1 MSKGN
6 IGVTS
11 DNIFP
16 VIKKFLYSDH
26 EIFLRE
32 LVSNAVDAT
41 QKLRTLASV
50 GEAKGELGDLRVRVS
65 IDKKKKTLTVSDHGI
80 GMTAAEVDKYINQ
93 IAFSGAEEFVNK
105 YKDNAQAIIGHFGLG
120 FYSAFM
126 VSKKVEIFTQS
137 FNEEEKAVHWSC
149 DGSPE
154 YEMEETIKSE
164 RGTDIVLHID
174 DENLDFLEDSKIQG
188 LLTKYCKFL
197 PVEIAFGKKKEW
209 KDGREVETDEENIIN
224 NTTPAWTRKPADLTE
239 EDYTNFYHELY
250 PAAMDEPLFHIHL
263 NVDYPF
269 NLTGILYFPQIKSNL
284 DIHRN
289 KIQLYCNQV
298 FVTDEV
304 ENIVPEYL
312 TLLHG
317 VLDSPDIP
325 LNVSRSYL
333 QSDANVKKISSHI
346 TKKVAD
352 KLAEIFRN
360 NREDFEQKWN
370 NIKLFIQYGM
380 LSDEKFYER
389 ANGFALVETTE
400 HKFFT
405 LEEYK
410 EKISVET
417 PVETPIDS
425 EPAENRGASQVD
437 KDGNLI
443 VLYTQDVDGT
453 YAYIQRAKEKG
464 YDVLLM
470 NGELDV
476 HFISQA
482 EQKSMNAGQVSPQGG
497 TEGGLRF
504 VRVDSDIV
512 ENLIR
517 KEDQAKVELTETE
530 QDALRFAFESQLPS
544 DASQSFPPRGDG
556 RGATYMVS
564 LEAIGADAMPVFLTQ
579 NEFMRRMKDMS
590 AHQSG
595 MSFYGQMPDQYNLVL
610 NTAHPIVASLLQDIT
625 TATTDKVAPI
635 AEQIAAK
642 EVEKTAL
649 QEAQKGK
656 KNEDLTQE
664 EKDAVTN
671 LTSELAALRSDSKK
685 VYADYAA
692 GSDRIHQLIDIA
704 LLASGQLKG
713 EALAAFVSRSVSL
726 LK

>member
-1 MSKGN
+1 MNKGN

-65 IDKKKKTLTVSDHGI
+65 IDKNKKTLTVSDHGI
-80 GMTAAEVDKYINQ
+80 GMTAEEVDKYINQ

-224 NTTPAWTRKPADLTE
+224 NTIPAWTRKPADLTE
-239 EDYTNFYHELY
+239 EDYKNFYHELY
-250 PAAMDEPLFHIHL
+250 PMAMDEPLFHIHL

-352 KLAEIFRN
+352 KLAEIFRT
-360 NREDFEQKWN
+360 NREDFESKWN
-370 NIKLFIQYGM
+370 SIKLFIQYGM

-389 ANGFALVETTE
+389 ANGFALVENTE

-410 EKISVET
+410 EHIKEAQT
-417 PVETPIDS
+417 
-425 EPAENRGASQVD
+425 D

-464 YDVLLM
+464 YDVLIM

-482 EQKSMNAGQVSPQGG
+482 EQKAQVSSNEHQA
-497 TEGGLRF
+497 TIRF

-530 QDALRFAFESQLPS
+530 QDALRFAFESQLPQVS
-544 DASQSFPPRGDG
+544 SIKYQ
-556 RGATYMVS
+556 VS
-564 LEAIGADAMPVFLTQ
+564 LENIGADAMPVFLTQ

-610 NTAHPIVASLLQDIT
+610 NTAHPLVASLLQDIT
-625 TATTDKVAPI
+625 TVTTDKVAPI

-656 KNEDLTQE
+656 KNDELTQE

-671 LTSELAALRSDSKK
+671 LTTQTASLKTQLKQ
-685 VYADYAA
+685 VYTDYATS
-692 GSDRIHQLIDIA
+692 SDRIHQLIDIA

-713 EALAAFVSRSVSL
+713 EALAAFVNRSVSL

>member
-1 MSKGN
+1 MNKGN

-41 QKLRTLASV
+41 QKLKTLASV

-65 IDKKKKTLTVSDHGI
+65 IDKNKKTLTVSDHGI
-80 GMTAAEVDKYINQ
+80 GMTAEEVDKYINQ

-250 PAAMDEPLFHIHL
+250 PMAMDEPLFHIHL

-352 KLAEIFRN
+352 KLAEIFRT
-360 NREDFEQKWN
+360 NREDFESKWN
-370 NIKLFIQYGM
+370 SIKLFIQYGM

-389 ANGFALVETTE
+389 ANGFALVENTE

-410 EKISVET
+410 EHIKEAQT
-417 PVETPIDS
+417 
-425 EPAENRGASQVD
+425 D

-443 VLYTQDVDGT
+443 ILYTQDVDGT

-482 EQKSMNAGQVSPQGG
+482 EQKAHSSEPNAQGSI
-497 TEGGLRF
+497 RF

-517 KEDQAKVELTETE
+517 KEDQAKVELTDAE
-530 QDALRFAFESQLPS
+530 QDALRFTFESQLPTGEKTHY
-544 DASQSFPPRGDG
+544 AV
-556 RGATYMVS
+556 T
-564 LEAIGADAMPVFLTQ
+564 LEAVGADAMPVFLTQ

-595 MSFYGQMPDQYNLVL
+595 MSFYGQMPDQYNFVL
-610 NTAHPIVASLLQDIT
+610 NTAHPLVASLLQDIT

-635 AEQIAAK
+635 AEQIAVK

-656 KNEDLTQE
+656 KNDELTQE

-671 LTSELAALRSDSKK
+671 ITSELATLRSDSKK

-713 EALAAFVSRSVSL
+713 EALAAFVNRSVSL